1 MPKGDTTMNSS
12 NASEAAGALVGQ
24 FIFVPLIILGLTWV
38 VVKIAKKRNLTK
50 KEVMIALAVG
60 LGLAVISALGNAG
73 A

>member
-1 MPKGDTTMNSS
+1 MDTN

-24 FIFVPLIILGLTWV
+24 FIFVPLIVLGLVWLF
-38 VVKIAKKRNLTK
+38 VKIAKKRSLTK

-60 LGLAVISALGNAG
+60 LGLALISALGNAS